1 MATIEWREVKDDEAK
16 MAGMMRKEEK
26 IARKLLW
33 SLRSPKPSQENR
45 VGGRAF
51 AASRAT
57 EIFGTTFFRF
67 TTASDKFSLQSKLSR
82 KALRNG
88 QEGKRSAPTR
98 TYPVAGPFYPST
110 PSHSNRCPRAHLLN
124 AIDSSSHSPVWP
136 LLGHEDHFGLHSLV
150 ASFPVNCRGSI
161 QFFEISKLLVSI
173 VALARNT
180 F

>member
-67 TTASDKFSLQSKLSR
+67 TTASDKFSLQSKIVSQSTTQSV
-82 KALRNG
+82 G
-88 QEGKRSAPTR
+88 GKKER
-98 TYPVAGPFYPST
+98 THPHISCCRFFLPI
-110 PSHSNRCPRAHLLN
+110 HSIP
-124 AIDSSSHSPVWP
+124 
-136 LLGHEDHFGLHSLV
+136 
-150 ASFPVNCRGSI
+150 
-161 QFFEISKLLVSI
+161 
-173 VALARNT
+173 
-180 F
+180 